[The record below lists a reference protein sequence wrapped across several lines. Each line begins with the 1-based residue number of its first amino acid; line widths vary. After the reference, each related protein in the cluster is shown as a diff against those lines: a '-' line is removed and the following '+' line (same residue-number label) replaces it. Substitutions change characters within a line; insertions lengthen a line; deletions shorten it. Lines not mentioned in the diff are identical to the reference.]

1 MNWEQRLKFMYWL
14 LETGITLMVPSDLK
28 TDGNKQPIMLKGD
41 KYPQMSGHYQLSAT
55 GKSGLWD
62 GSGKFHQLGNNTDM
76 VKIDQFEKKL
86 DMVQMVQVD
95 IFG

>member
-14 LETGITLMVPSDLK
+14 LETGIPLMVPSDLK

-41 KYPQMSGHYQLSAT
+41 KYPQMSGYYQLSET

-62 GSGKFHQLGNNTDM
+62 NKGGFH
-76 VKIDQFEKKL
+76 QFEKKL
-86 DMVQMVQVD
+86 DMVNMVQVD